1 MSKADAEYIVVGK
14 IGSTYGV
21 QGWLKVFSFTEVIA
35 DILDYDPWYLEE
47 GNSWKSIQIKSA
59 REHGKCVVAQFAG
72 CNNPEQARLLTGKK
86 IAIKRSQL
94 ADLKTDEYYWT
105 DLVGLTVIDQNGET
119 LGKVLYLIETGANDV
134 MVIENKGKEHAI
146 PYLPGKV
153 VTRVDLAKQAM
164 YVNWDLI

>member
-1 MSKADAEYIVVGK
+1 MNKANTEYIVVGK
-14 IGSTYGV
+14 IGSTYGI
-21 QGWLKVFSFTEVIA
+21 QGWLKIFSFTEVIA
-35 DILDYDPWYLEE
+35 DILAYDPWYLEE
-47 GNSWKSIQIKSA
+47 GNTWKSIQVKSS

-94 ADLKTDEYYWT
+94 PALENNEYYWS
-105 DLVGLTVIDQNGET
+105 DLIGLTVIDQHGET

-134 MVIENKGKEHAI
+134 FVIENKGKEHAI

-153 VTRVDLAKQAM
+153 ITSIDLANRLM
-164 YVNWDLI
+164 LVNWDLI

>member
-1 MSKADAEYIVVGK
+1 MNKADAEYLVVGK

-47 GNSWKSIQIKSA
+47 GNAWKAIQIKSG

-72 CNNPEQARLLTGKK
+72 YHSPEQARLLTGKK
-86 IAIKRSQL
+86 IAVKRSQL
-94 ADLKTDEYYWT
+94 ASLENDEYYWA
-105 DLVGLTVIDQNGET
+105 DLVGLTVIDQHDET

-134 MVIENKGKEHAI
+134 VVIENKGKEHAI

-153 VTRVDLAKQAM
+153 ITRIDLTNKTMHVD
-164 YVNWDLI
+164 WDLI